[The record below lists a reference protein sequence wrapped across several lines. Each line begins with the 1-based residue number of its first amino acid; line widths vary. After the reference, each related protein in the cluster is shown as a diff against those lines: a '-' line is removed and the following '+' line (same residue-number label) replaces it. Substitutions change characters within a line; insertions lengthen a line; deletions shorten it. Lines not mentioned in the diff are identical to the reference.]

1 MMRGWLSELKRRKYD
16 GVDATARRVERCSED
31 LPEEVVGG

>member
-16 GVDATARRVERCSED
+16 GVGATARRVERCSED